1 MATALQ
7 LANRALLVLGEPRLT
22 NFAQAG
28 STAALVNELFPITF
42 RKLLKEDDWW
52 WARKRAWL
60 VEDTTLTH
68 LSQFEYAYDLP
79 TDMLHPLSVYGE
91 DGLEIVYELD
101 GSHLFSNSAPDDVEE
116 YPRMLYTADC
126 LTTDTAG
133 FPELVSGY
141 ADIIPQ
147 EWVEMFAYNLAA
159 DLAWPVT
166 RDDKI
171 TQRIRGEQLYLH
183 QVRAKQLNAAASPG
197 YGPPD
202 EDWGGVIYDSVRRQP
217 RRV

>member
-22 NFAQAG
+22 SFAQAG
-28 STAALVNELFPITF
+28 STAALVNELFPDTF
-42 RKLLKEDDWW
+42 RKLLKEDDWY

-79 TDMLHPLSVYGE
+79 SDMLQPRSVYGA
-91 DGLEIVYELD
+91 DGLDVIYELD
-101 GSHLFSNSAPDDVEE
+101 GSHLFSDYEPDDVEE

-126 LTTDTAG
+126 LTMTSG
-133 FPELVSGY
+133 FPGLAAGY
-141 ADIIPQ
+141 ADIIPH
-147 EWVEMFAYNLAA
+147 EWVEMFAYTLAA
-159 DLAWPVT
+159 DLAWPLT
-166 RDDKI
+166 RDADI